1 MLKTR
6 YAHRNS
12 KRRWKST
19 VSSIIATSRLQKGGI
34 AGAAAREAIATPPVE
49 SDSEGEEEDGY
60 HTGEE
65 GEVAASS
72 KVEMNDLRKKLE
84 SL

>member
-1 MLKTR
+1 MF
-6 YAHRNS
+6 RNS

-19 VSSIIATSRLQKGGI
+19 VSSIIATSRLQKGGL
-34 AGAAAREAIATPPVE
+34 AGAAAREAIATPPVQ

-65 GEVAASS
+65 GEMGTTS
-72 KVEMNDLRKKLE
+72 KVEINDLGKKMKAL
-84 SL
+84 